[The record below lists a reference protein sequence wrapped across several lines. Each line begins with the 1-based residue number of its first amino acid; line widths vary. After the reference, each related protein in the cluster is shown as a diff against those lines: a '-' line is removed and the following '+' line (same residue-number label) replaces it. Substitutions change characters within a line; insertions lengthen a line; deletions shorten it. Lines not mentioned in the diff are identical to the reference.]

1 MKEIYVVVGQ
11 GPDGVEGVATW
22 INPATRM
29 MEPLI
34 GSKEKIDELTAAAK
48 AGAHEAR
55 ISLRLLKFT
64 GCEEVE
70 AFPPPGEVTN

>member
-1 MKEIYVVVGQ
+1 MEEIYVVVGL

-34 GSKEKIDELTAAAK
+34 GSKEKLEQLTAAAK
-48 AGAHEAR
+48 AGAREAK
-55 ISLRLLKFT
+55 IPLRMLKFT
-64 GCEEVE
+64 SAEEVE
-70 AFPPPGEVTN
+70 AFPPPEELTN